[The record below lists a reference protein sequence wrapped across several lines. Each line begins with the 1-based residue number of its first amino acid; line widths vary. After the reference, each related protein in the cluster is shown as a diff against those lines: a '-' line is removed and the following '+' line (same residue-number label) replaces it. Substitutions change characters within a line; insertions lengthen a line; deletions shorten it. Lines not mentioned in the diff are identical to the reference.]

1 MLQFQSCVNNIILKQ
16 AYEEIKETTD
26 LPQVLKHSSLTPM
39 PIEMTASLLRI
50 KQLLLK
56 ENENEQQKQIL
67 LKAGSLEIIRFISQL
82 ADMYTTQSKDKN
94 KSVNQIL
101 KQENLSLDFPD
112 ILSEMRHALT
122 HKDIPDKKL
131 IISTINYIL
140 NYLEKNYWNIKLKE
154 QSPILQIRANIKH
167 LLDSLNEDDYTVQF
181 EIYDQYSQQQQQIIV
196 IFCFDYLIGLSDFH
210 IVQKSTEQRLK
221 DRRVGDQRIKM
232 ISKFT
237 ISLIQFLYNNKNT
250 NHVKRQL
257 ARKQYICNDDSFI
270 KLYNKLNVIGF
281 IKTNI
286 RDFII
291 DLEQELPELK
301 QKKNHSSL
309 ELNQKIDKLDES
321 IEQKLEQIVKK
332 PKLIGSLYC
341 DYVNNINNSDEI

>member
-16 AYEEIKETTD
+16 AYEEINETAD

-50 KQLLLK
+50 KQQLLK
-56 ENENEQQKQIL
+56 ENENESQRQIL

-101 KQENLSLDFPD
+101 KQENLGLEFSD

-131 IISTINYIL
+131 IISTINYIIS
-140 NYLEKNYWNIKLKE
+140 YLEKNYWNIKLKE

-167 LLDSLNEDDYTVQF
+167 FLDSLNEEDYIAQF
-181 EIYDQYSQQQQQIIV
+181 EIYDQYSLQQQQIIV
-196 IFCFDYLIGLSDFH
+196 IFCLDYLIGLSDFH
-210 IVQKSTEQRLK
+210 VVHKSTEQRLQ
-221 DRRVGDQRIKM
+221 DRRVGDQRIKI
-232 ISKFT
+232 ISKFI

-257 ARKQYICNDDSFI
+257 ARRSYICNDEAFL
-270 KLYNKLNVIGF
+270 KLYNKLNVIGYIKSNIREF
-281 IKTNI
+281 IKT
-286 RDFII
+286 
-291 DLEQELPELK
+291 LEQELPEL
-301 QKKNHSSL
+301 QSKKIHQSL
-309 ELNQKIDKLDES
+309 ELNQKVENIDEV
-321 IEQKLEQIVKK
+321 IEQRVKK

-341 DYVNNINNSDEI
+341 DYVNNINNQDDL